1 MEKKYRPWSYESP
14 IFLGKSRVD
23 FIRKSQD
30 IMLRLMQYLSENYAS
45 LEALL
50 PHDPEVKTFL
60 RELQDV
66 PFQKGTFRTDFVVDE
81 RNEARLIEVTCRYP
95 LNGYF
100 RSVAANAMNQAWRS
114 EKMRS
119 LTDVAYVN
127 PLLEKFLTWM
137 GHSDRVV
144 LIKGEDCRDNE
155 STYLPEILSEAGIET
170 QICSYQEWLINGEN
184 WVNNAAIIAELTF
197 EEWLGMPI
205 RLVRAMLK
213 QPLLNDP
220 RLVFIVHDK
229 SFFGLVNFEEITN
242 KLFTKEETVFIQ
254 NAFAETYFVHRNPEI
269 LESARQN
276 PGDWVLKPRRL
287 GRSVDIIAGSL
298 SSTEKWHAALAQACD
313 DGSMILQKWHL
324 SKRVTG
330 RIGETDY
337 QDYFAGTLLYWG
349 EEFFGP
355 GLFRA
360 SCHPISNVKDNRMIL
375 SVVAPQ
381 AESKEYPD
389 LQWI

>member
-1 MEKKYRPWSYESP
+1 M
-14 IFLGKSRVD
+14 D